1 MSARPCPCR
10 CGLGA
15 AHHAH
20 APCSSGAPSSTS
32 MEPRAGTDFSCLS
45 WLLFRVSAYDDDDT
59 HNLLLLAAGAL

>member
-1 MSARPCPCR
+1 
-10 CGLGA
+10 
-15 AHHAH
+15 
-20 APCSSGAPSSTS
+20 